1 MLGMLVIGFL
11 EGDRMSDGAWG
22 RGVLVSVVVGGDRT
36 PEGMVAGAAPLSVLG
51 CDGEMGGV
59 LGGWG
64 GDRTPEGMKAGAAHF
79 SPHFTSVGCRGGGLG
94 GFECGFGVCSE
105 GGGCFG
111 AVLLCFVNRLRRAR
125 RS

>member
-1 MLGMLVIGFL
+1 MLVIGVL

-64 GDRTPEGMKAGAAHF
+64 GRQNTGRDESRGSPLFAPFYLSRLSRRGAGWLRVWLRGLF
-79 SPHFTSVGCRGGGLG
+79 GGGWL
-94 GFECGFGVCSE
+94 FR
-105 GGGCFG
+105 GCCCVF
-111 AVLLCFVNRLRRAR
+111 
-125 RS
+125 